1 MQIKTEDGTR
11 SVSSAGVGGAG
22 LGLGIAGTALGL
34 LNGGLGVFGN
44 GRQINGSSECQDTR
58 QISALQAELGKEK
71 AERYADSI
79 GIETYKASVERAKE
93 ITAEVNDNYKTL
105 AGQISDLEKKAAVN
119 EQKTSDNFNFMNYK
133 VDTVKKELEQDI
145 DCKTNNLRAYVD
157 ATFVPGKLVM
167 PLDNICPEAMQRYNS
182 WTAPTTTPTTGG

>member
-1 MQIKTEDGTR
+1 MQIKTDEGTR
-11 SVSSAGVGGAG
+11 NVASAGVGGTG

-34 LNGGLGVFGN
+34 LNGGLGMLNN
-44 GRQINGSSECQDTR
+44 GRQSNGSNECQDTR
-58 QISALQAELGKEK
+58 QISALQAELSKEK
-71 AERYADSI
+71 AERYADNI

-93 ITAEVNDNYKTL
+93 IVEEVNNNYKDL
-105 AGQISDLEKKAAVN
+105 VGKISDLDKKAAVN
-119 EQKTSDNFNFMNYK
+119 EQRTGDNFNFMNYK

-145 DCKTNNLRAYVD
+145 NCKTNNLKAYVD

-182 WTAPTTTPTTGG
+182 WTAPTTTTTGG